1 MEKVL
6 TPQEEKQLT
15 PQQALPGYPG
25 VRPPKGWIPPLGQLL
40 TLLGVYDNVS
50 GYWVG
55 MPLQALTE
63 ALLVAETL
71 RTEDRID
78 ERNKI
83 ELTVPNGT
91 AKDTAKTQQYT
102 IPTGEVWYLNR
113 LNLVTEAEVSGNIRI
128 SKFPKSDTV
137 DKAYLGTDLAA
148 SQNVNYDLEAAG
160 QLGADLRL
168 VGGDIITVVG
178 TVTAVGGTTADRKVT
193 LNLFGRKSTRL
204 V

>member
-1 MEKVL
+1 
-6 TPQEEKQLT
+6 
-15 PQQALPGYPG
+15 
-25 VRPPKGWIPPLGQLL
+25 
-40 TLLGVYDNVS
+40 
-50 GYWVG
+50 
-55 MPLQALTE
+55 
-63 ALLVAETL
+63 
-71 RTEDRID
+71 
-78 ERNKI
+78 
-83 ELTVPNGT
+83 
-91 AKDTAKTQQYT
+91 
-102 IPTGEVWYLNR
+102 
-113 LNLVTEAEVSGNIRI
+113 
-128 SKFPKSDTV
+128 V